1 MVTLHA
7 AFFFTRFQREGCSR
21 GGGVTEGL
29 AESINTGRTRF
40 EDWKDSALMTWVTRE
55 DNIKNGLKE
64 IECKGAE

>member
-1 MVTLHA
+1 
-7 AFFFTRFQREGCSR
+7 
-21 GGGVTEGL
+21 L